1 VKRSIPYLDGG
12 GGCFSQLA
20 SITKHTKET
29 LAIEDNNLLTLSHW
43 CSLRT
48 SNPCQPPP
56 PSSHPLVVYSCYWSE
71 TKPHSGKHRK
81 HSSPLPCSRA
91 CRQTIICCC
100 QIFVF
105 LDFDSAT
112 YLFTLNL
119 TLDHPPSPI
128 SLTTHNPRIRPCSK
142 TPVSR
147 ITRQLSGTF
156 RRSRPVSRLC
166 KRSEALSGKHFQ
178 QFHNNKESPVQ
189 RSAGTSH
196 NHRSIDHC
204 TQHAHNHKHD
214 RLKSMPIPT
223 AYHAMLAACLL
234 ACLPTFLYLHF

>member
-1 VKRSIPYLDGG
+1 MKRSIPYLDGG

-29 LAIEDNNLLTLSHW
+29 LAIIEDNNHLLTLSHW

-112 YLFTLNL
+112 YSHHPQSHPRSPTIPDLS
-119 TLDHPPSPI
+119 DHSQSSYPPLLQDTCLS
-128 SLTTHNPRIRPCSK
+128 HNPSAEWHFPAISACLEAVQAFRGSLWETFPTIPQQQRISCPK
-142 TPVSR
+142 VSR
-147 ITRQLSGTF
+147 HVTQ
-156 RRSRPVSRLC
+156 
-166 KRSEALSGKHFQ
+166 
-178 QFHNNKESPVQ
+178 SPV
-189 RSAGTSH
+189 H
-196 NHRSIDHC
+196 
-204 TQHAHNHKHD
+204 
-214 RLKSMPIPT
+214 
-223 AYHAMLAACLL
+223 
-234 ACLPTFLYLHF
+234 